1 MKSFF
6 FIQFLLALYIFID
19 YEKGYKIDDLIGSWE
34 GQLNGEDIVL
44 EFEKNMD
51 FRMKMINKAKG
62 DSNVLK
68 GIYNVNFLK
77 KPIPLSIYKI
87 DNLSHPLHTIIKF
100 NDLNSITLARISMR
114 EKLRYVNFDK
124 STNIHFKRIKH

>member
-6 FIQFLLALYIFID
+6 FIQFLLALYIFIE
-19 YEKGYKIDDLIGSWE
+19 YEESYKLDDLVGSWE
-34 GQLNGEDIVL
+34 GKLNGRDIVL

-51 FRMKMINKAKG
+51 FRMKMINKTKD
-62 DSNVLK
+62 DSNVSK

-77 KPIPLSIYKI
+77 NPIPLSIYKI

-100 NDLNSITLARISMR
+100 NDLNSITLARISLR
-114 EKLRYVNFDK
+114 EKLRRVNFDK

>member
-1 MKSFF
+1 LKSFF
-6 FIQFLLALYIFID
+6 FIQFLLALYIFIE
-19 YEKGYKIDDLIGSWE
+19 YEESYKLDDLVGSWE
-34 GQLNGEDIVL
+34 GKLNGRDIVL

-51 FRMKMINKAKG
+51 FRMKMINKTKD
-62 DSNVLK
+62 DSNVSK

-77 KPIPLSIYKI
+77 NPIPLSIYNI

-100 NDLNSITLARISMR
+100 NDLNSITLARISLR
-114 EKLRYVNFDK
+114 EKLRRVNFDK